1 MIRRTPRSTRTDT
14 LFPYTARFRYGGLY
28 LALVDGRGPEAALDD
43 DIRLGEAGFDIA
55 ELVFEGAG
63 DVGGLALEPGEIVQ
77 DRRAGLDRL
86 FDVDDPGQHLV
97 VDLDQLE
104 GDRKS
109 TRLNSSH

>member
-1 MIRRTPRSTRTDT
+1 MRISDWSSDVCSSD
-14 LFPYTARFRYGGLY
+14 L
-28 LALVDGRGPEAALDD
+28 RGPEAALDD

-97 VDLDQLE
+97 VDLDQIGRASCRE
-104 GDRKS
+104 RVCQYV
-109 TRLNSSH
+109 